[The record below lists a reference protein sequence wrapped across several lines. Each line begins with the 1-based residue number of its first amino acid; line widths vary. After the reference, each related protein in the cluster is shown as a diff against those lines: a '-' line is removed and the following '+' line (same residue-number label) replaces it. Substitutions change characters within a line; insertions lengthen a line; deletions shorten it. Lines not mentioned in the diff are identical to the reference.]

1 MALRELLLPWDAQPQ
16 EVAPPAIDL
25 GPDALLWSAAHPQLL
40 IGAANRLAT
49 SEGSPLVRPGPLG
62 MARAW
67 SRNASAGALFG
78 TFQHVTGLEVTAAVV
93 AAPVASANRKIAW
106 SQRTSGSNAAQFV
119 FGFNIDGST
128 SVSALSGGISLVSRN
143 TSGSGGELGASSQFD
158 GLPHAWVLANGA
170 NEGYIYRDGVAQTV
184 SPNYRAFGTVWT
196 SAQATAIGNIG
207 DYTTDGAFVS
217 DDPIYLVIVWPRVL
231 PADQARRLSADLARN
246 LGPAFEP
253 RRIHVPVAA
262 GGGGTTVALSGI
274 SATFAQTAPAVS
286 SATPLVGESVTAN
299 AGILLPAFSR
309 SLSGQAGTAFAGTLN
324 TSTSRALSGQ
334 SAAFTAGS
342 VIPSVAIAAIGLQAT
357 FASGTLTA
365 SSSSGTTVN
374 LVGEPVAFAQTAPSV
389 NVTIALTGIAATMA
403 SGLLSAS
410 SGTAIITVKAGSWL
424 RYKKLQ

>member
-16 EVAPPAIDL
+16 EAVGINPVWARDCL
-25 GPDALLWSAAHPQLL
+25 ALVS
-40 IGAANRLAT
+40 GAAPINVVN
-49 SEGSPLVRPGPLG
+49 G
-62 MARAW
+62 
-67 SRNASAGALFG
+67 
-78 TFQHVTGLEVTAAVV
+78 EVGV
-93 AAPVASANRKIAW
+93 
-106 SQRTSGSNAAQFV
+106 TSGVATRYAP
-119 FGFNIDGST
+119 GIAGLARTARRGAYGDGREVYTIAPWSGDFT
-128 SVSALSGGISLVSRN
+128 IVWVGSVVGI
-143 TSGSGGELGASSQFD
+143 SGGETRAAGVVNSGLTTPRIMVGEYSSKTACTTMPSGGSTVYVREVNQTT
-158 GLPHAWVLANGA
+158 GGSRAYIGRLAGT
-170 NEGYIYRDGVAQTV
+170 ELSFWQDGVLQETKTQSGNDWAGCDRFFV
-184 SPNYRAFGTVWT
+184 GGVGWI
-196 SAQATAIGNIG
+196 ATADADVYLAGLWSR
-207 DYTTDGAFVS
+207 ALS
-217 DDPIYLVIVWPRVL
+217 DDEIAQI
-231 PADQARRLSADLARN
+231 SANPWQL
-246 LGPAFEP
+246 FEP

-374 LVGEPVAFAQTAPSV
+374 LVGEPVAFAQTAPSIS
-389 NVTIALTGIAATMA
+389 VTVALTGIAATMA
-403 SGLLSAS
+403 AGILSSS
-410 SGTAIITVKAGSWL
+410 SGTATITVKAGSWL